1 MFKRI
6 PWMRLSAAIAGGAV
20 LLQTS
25 ACADVTGGVTA
36 VASTITAG
44 GVLYI
49 VRQILLD

>member
-1 MFKRI
+1 MLKRI
-6 PWMRLSAAIAGGAV
+6 PWLRLSAALVSGAV

-25 ACADVTGGVTA
+25 ACADLSNGVTA
-36 VASTITAG
+36 VASTVTAG